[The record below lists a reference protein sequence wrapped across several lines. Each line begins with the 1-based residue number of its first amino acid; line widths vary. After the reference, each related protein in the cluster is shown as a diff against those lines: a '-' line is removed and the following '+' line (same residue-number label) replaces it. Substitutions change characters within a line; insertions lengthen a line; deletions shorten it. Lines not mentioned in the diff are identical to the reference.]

1 MENLDKYFYDMQYTD
16 KINHILA
23 NYRTIEVSDEI
34 EPDII
39 RKVSIIRAKIMDSL
53 GSVYDTN
60 RRKYKV

>member
-34 EPDII
+34 ETDII
-39 RKVSIIRAKIMDSL
+39 RKVSIMRARIMHSL
-53 GSVYDTN
+53 RSVYGAD
-60 RRKYKV
+60 